1 MRSEERFGIIYAAL
15 LLLWGTLITEPLRIY
30 TDYFHE
36 FLSEGFEAAG
46 LAPEGKAGTLA
57 AAVGMTVIA
66 IILMIPSR
74 TQVYR
79 FVPVTLMTVTLAVFL
94 IRCLGDKHV
103 DKRSAA
109 ALMIA
114 EILIGLMHLL
124 KSETVLLWAS
134 DTCIYSLSI
143 YVTCGLMIKPLSGL
157 GGVADKILYAAR
169 YVPSD
174 LAAPFDDV
182 LSMPGYVWGIF
193 IGVLLLIPQIYCVFM
208 GRKG

>member
-1 MRSEERFGIIYAAL
+1 
-15 LLLWGTLITEPLRIY
+15 
-30 TDYFHE
+30 
-36 FLSEGFEAAG
+36 
-46 LAPEGKAGTLA
+46 
-57 AAVGMTVIA
+57 
-66 IILMIPSR
+66 
-74 TQVYR
+74 
-79 FVPVTLMTVTLAVFL
+79 
-94 IRCLGDKHV
+94 
-103 DKRSAA
+103 
-109 ALMIA
+109 MIA

-143 YVTCGLMIKPLSGL
+143 YVTCGLMIKPLSDL

-193 IGVLLLIPQIYCVFM
+193 IGVLLLIPQVYCVFM